1 LVSGLNA
8 KVDSAVILATGE
20 KIKTS
25 AVAGG
30 VAVSVPT
37 VAPGQ
42 ISSTIV
48 LKLETPLQTN

>member
-1 LVSGLNA
+1 
-8 KVDSAVILATGE
+8 VILATGE
-20 KIKTS
+20 KIKAST
-25 AVAGG
+25 VAGG

-48 LKLETPLQTN
+48 LKLEPPLQTN